1 MYPTRECVE
10 GIWICRIYESIKHAT
25 CLCFCNWQAVIFV
38 SFANCNNRKLKRDL
52 FIIYVLTPCELS
64 ILLFKI
70 KTSNPLTL
78 ARFYDKSIQFTC
90 SHHTKTGSG
99 TTIHENLS
107 LLHGTNQVLPRV
119 HSWWAPRDL
128 FNCDWAVDELR
139 LSSLWNC
146 QINIFMRKLIIFI
159 LRGFRSG
166 WSTM

>member
-1 MYPTRECVE
+1 MR
-10 GIWICRIYESIKHAT
+10 
-25 CLCFCNWQAVIFV
+25 N
-38 SFANCNNRKLKRDL
+38 
-52 FIIYVLTPCELS
+52 IIHVT
-64 ILLFKI
+64 I

-119 HSWWAPRDL
+119 HSWWAPLDL

-139 LSSLWNC
+139 LSSLSSATFS
-146 QINIFMRKLIIFI
+146 QFHGTHYREH
-159 LRGFRSG
+159 
-166 WSTM
+166 